1 MDGDSTDISL
11 SESISYDTCSLSDD
25 IPSPGSLSSSK
36 DPSPE
41 HKALT
46 LPSKLEVKQLEWDE
60 IDDLLQVERKVDDSV
75 KRYQT
80 MPSSMSSTTASNS
93 NSIDADNNVDA
104 TVPLIINNK
113 QLSQDSNSSESDTIH
128 VSKSSGADD
137 EYVTP
142 CSTLKNVDY
151 DEFKKQMHKEFIQ
164 NTSELQ
170 TVNDNTLKL
179 NQPIDPSRIND
190 SLKLYSE
197 NLMSKSFGGEQ
208 CLRIAPTSIQYQT
221 LASALDP
228 SRIHDTLLL
237 SNKNYALQKSES
249 ASSRVTMTSEDDNT
263 SSSSSYWTDYGV
275 NRSKSGPNWY
285 YNKSQ
290 EQKQKFDGDCNDDD
304 SENCDT
310 LKPSTMLRKNVEKI
324 NIRMNCY
331 DDDKASNCGNSSA
344 TDTTVTNTNNTNA
357 DEDDAGGPYD
367 NHHHHHQ
374 REMHEPENNGDGVV
388 LRRPKTGST
397 AIKRRSGNKRSRAKL
412 KRRCSINGHFYN
424 RETSFFTPPRGSQM
438 SVWVTSLVSTQDV
451 INLLLEKYKVDS
463 HPENFALFIMR
474 DNGEQRRLK
483 DDEYPLIVRVML
495 GPHEDVAKL
504 FLTDSQNT
512 AEIRFEFYYFN

>member
-1 MDGDSTDISL
+1 MDAENIDGNDTGIELSTSSIMDGDSTDISL
-11 SESISYDTCSLSDD
+11 SESISYDTCSLSEDVL
-25 IPSPGSLSSSK
+25 SPGSLSSSK
-36 DPSPE
+36 DTSPE
-41 HKALT
+41 HKAYT

-80 MPSSMSSTTASNS
+80 MPSSMSTNSSTA
-93 NSIDADNNVDA
+93 VDHEA
-104 TVPLIINNK
+104 VAPLITK
-113 QLSQDSNSSESDTIH
+113 QSSQDSASSESDTIH
-128 VSKSSGADD
+128 GSKSSGADD
-137 EYVTP
+137 EYATP

-151 DEFKKQMHKEFIQ
+151 DEFKKQMHVEFMQ

-170 TVNDNTLKL
+170 TVNENTLKL

-197 NLMSKSFGGEQ
+197 NMMSKSFGGEQ
-208 CLRIAPTSIQYQT
+208 CLRMAPATTQYQT
-221 LASALDP
+221 LATALDA

-237 SNKNYALQKSES
+237 SRNYALQKSES
-249 ASSRVTMTSEDDNT
+249 ASSRVLLSTSEDD
-263 SSSSSYWTDYGV
+263 SSSYYTDNVGI

-285 YNKSQ
+285 RNQRQHY
-290 EQKQKFDGDCNDDD
+290 EPDDNSD
-304 SENCDT
+304 NCET
-310 LKPSTMLRKNVEKI
+310 LRPSTMLRKTNEKL
-324 NIRMNCY
+324 NILMDCY
-331 DDDKASNCGNSSA
+331 EKAAAATATVAKYNSSNGASTA
-344 TDTTVTNTNNTNA
+344 TDTH
-357 DEDDAGGPYD
+357 DDDNDDDGGGHP
-367 NHHHHHQ
+367 Q
-374 REMHEPENNGDGVV
+374 REMHEAENNGEGVV

-438 SVWVTSLVSTQDV
+438 SVWVTSLVNTQDV

-463 HPENFALFIMR
+463 QPENFALFIMR

-483 DDEYPLIVRVML
+483 DDDYPLIARIML

-504 FLTDSQNT
+504 FLTDSHT
-512 AEIRFEFYYFN
+512 TTEIR